1 MKRDFHEWLSTM
13 RNSIN
18 AYSYYVDFKKVYR
31 NVDEIKLPL
40 CLLNSLVGSRDIEQ
54 EFLETVKQYPQ
65 ILECIPILLA
75 IRQKEIYAQDE
86 EDACMYNF
94 ADLSAHTPEEYAVFM
109 RKVGLFDLLSRR
121 IIANLLDYVTGIEVG
136 LDSNARKNRGGHQM
150 EDLVESYIRKTGAAY
165 FKEMYLTDVESRWGV
180 NLSCLSAEGKSTK
193 RWDFVI
199 YSHPD
204 IYLVETNFYTS
215 GGSKLNETARSYKM
229 LAQEARDIP
238 NVHFMWITDG
248 AGWYSARRNLEETF
262 DEMEHLYNINDL
274 EHGKLLDLLPFRERY
289 VDSESGVQEAA
300 DGSDSGMPF
309 ALNGVIMS

>member
-1 MKRDFHEWLSTM
+1 MKRDFQEWLSTM

-18 AYSYYVDFKKVYR
+18 AYSYYVDFEKVYR

-40 CLLNSLVGSRDIEQ
+40 CLLNSLVGSSNIEQ

-75 IRQKEIYAQDE
+75 IRQKEIYAQDA
-86 EDACMYNF
+86 EDSCMYNF
-94 ADLSAHTPEEYAVFM
+94 SDSSAHTPEQYAVFM

-180 NLSCLSAEGKSTK
+180 NLNRLSADGKSTK

-199 YSHPD
+199 YAHPD
-204 IYLVETNFYTS
+204 IYLVETNFYTA

-248 AGWYSARRNLEETF
+248 AGWYSARRNLQETF

-274 EHGKLLDLLPFRERY
+274 EHGKLLDILPRRKQYIE
-289 VDSESGVQEAA
+289 SESGLQMAA
-300 DGSDSGMPF
+300 EGEDSTCC
-309 ALNGVIMS
+309 LN